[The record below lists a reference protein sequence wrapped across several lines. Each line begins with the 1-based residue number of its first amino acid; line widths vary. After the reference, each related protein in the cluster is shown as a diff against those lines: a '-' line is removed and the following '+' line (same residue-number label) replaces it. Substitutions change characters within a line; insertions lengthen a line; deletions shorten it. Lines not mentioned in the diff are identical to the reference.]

1 MINYKPGQILT
12 RIEIRKGEKLLAVQS
27 NEGNYAY
34 FLTITEALWPPNP
47 KVLLRAALIFLGWA
61 LPKVKLSLGSSSGSG
76 VE

>member
-1 MINYKPGQILT
+1 MGWYSLKV
-12 RIEIRKGEKLLAVQS
+12 RKWGKIVAEQQYES
-27 NEGNYAY
+27 CYAY